1 MDGKNNM
8 DANQFFNN
16 FFIVSASISLLSIT
30 YHLCTLL
37 SDTSQLVKDANLGM
51 NTTFVN
57 VNGVVGPVARNMN
70 EGSSLLSA
78 IRQKN

>member
-16 FFIVSASISLLSIT
+16 FFIVSASIS

-78 IRQKN
+78 IMRRN